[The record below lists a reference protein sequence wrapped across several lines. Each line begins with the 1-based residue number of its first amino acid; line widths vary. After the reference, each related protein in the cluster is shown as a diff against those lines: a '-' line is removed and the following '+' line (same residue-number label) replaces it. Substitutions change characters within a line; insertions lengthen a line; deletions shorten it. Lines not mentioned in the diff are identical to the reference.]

1 MNAIDK
7 TILDSDVSLG
17 RLLDAIG
24 GARDLPM
31 ILSHDGRPMKGA
43 YRLAGVKVGPSRHS
57 TAVPGTRS
65 GPKFSCSCGT
75 LTRTTECTYRPASS
89 PQSSARYRSIF
100 GRSIGATEFQRQ

>member
-43 YRLAGVKVGPSRHS
+43 YRLAGVKVGHR
-57 TAVPGTRS
+57 GTRLRCQAQ
-65 GPKFSCSCGT
+65 GVVRNFRAAVGH
-75 LTRTTECTYRPASS
+75 
-89 PQSSARYRSIF
+89 
-100 GRSIGATEFQRQ
+100 